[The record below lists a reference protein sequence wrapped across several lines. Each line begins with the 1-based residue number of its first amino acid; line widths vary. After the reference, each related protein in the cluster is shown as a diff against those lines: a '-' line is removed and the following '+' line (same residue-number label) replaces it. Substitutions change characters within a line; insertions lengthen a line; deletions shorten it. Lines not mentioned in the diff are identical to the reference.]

1 MTCQNCLF
9 TKLISPGD
17 IWTCS
22 VSSLNQY
29 FQEIFGPVLNVLEAD
44 TMDEAIEIL
53 NNNPYGN
60 GCAVFTNSGAA
71 ARKFTNEVIK
81 HLMNPPVC

>member
-1 MTCQNCLF
+1 
-9 TKLISPGD
+9 
-17 IWTCS
+17 
-22 VSSLNQY
+22 
-29 FQEIFGPVLNVLEAD
+29 
-44 TMDEAIEIL
+44 MDEAIEIL

-81 HLMNPPVC
+81 QLMNSSVC